1 MLPVPTENVL
11 VASATL
17 SKNPANVGPIDN
29 ALVQRTKQ
37 LQLLVHVSMR
47 CVDATERLV
56 GRSPAAFATAY
67 RRHLTTIRVE
77 VAR

>member
-1 MLPVPTENVL
+1 MLPVPTANVL
-11 VASATL
+11 VAAATL

-37 LQLLVHVSMR
+37 LQLLVHASMR
-47 CVDATERLV
+47 FVDATELLV
-56 GRSPAAFATAY
+56 GRSPAAFAKAY
-67 RRHLTTIRVE
+67 RRYLTTLAVE